1 MGGVVVSVLA
11 QRIPKHMQG
20 LELGEKAH
28 EASFLF
34 VSESQHGSSRVIALH
49 LRP

>member
-20 LELGEKAH
+20 LEQGEKAH
-28 EASFLF
+28 NAFLYRQPVF
-34 VSESQHGSSRVIALH
+34 YFREPAWVI
-49 LRP
+49 

>member
-20 LELGEKAH
+20 LEQGEKAH
-28 EASFLF
+28 KAILYQQPVFSFR
-34 VSESQHGSSRVIALH
+34 EPA
-49 LRP
+49 